1 MKTGWIQEDCSVQKL
16 SSKPAKGTQDLLP
29 QDMKLRNWVTKKIIE
44 AYTSRGYTQIE
55 TPMLENLDNLTNSE
69 GGENLRMI
77 FKVLKRGE
85 KLDWS
90 KAQTEN
96 DLSDLGLRFDLT
108 LPLSRFY
115 ANNMN
120 ELTKPFKA
128 FQIGNV
134 FRAERNQKG
143 RYRQFVQCDI
153 DTLGDSGIYAEID
166 LMLTVPKA
174 LYNIG
179 FKDFVIKINDRR
191 ILKDLVIDAGFAEE
205 DFATVCITADK
216 KDKIGE
222 EGVVKELL
230 EKGYAEETIKRFLEN
245 LTTPLEQLTTPYAE
259 DLKLLISIISKYYPI
274 QFDATLVRGMGYYTG
289 PIFEIETPKFGGAV
303 AGGGRYDKMIGK
315 FTGSDTP
322 ACGFSIG
329 FERIITILMD
339 AGFKIP
345 DESKKIAFL
354 YEKNIDANVLTSILK
369 EASALREAGNIVLV
383 SKMNKNKKFQKEGL
397 EKQGYIEFK
406 EFYREALK

>member
-1 MKTGWIQEDCSVQKL
+1 MQKL

-90 KAQTEN
+90 KAQSEN

-205 DFATVCITADK
+205 DFETVCITADK

-259 DLKLLISIISKYYPI
+259 DLKLLTSIISKYYPI

-303 AGGGRYDKMIGK
+303 AGGGRYDGLLNK
-315 FTGSDTP
+315 FSKESIP
-322 ACGFSIG
+322 AVGFSIG
-329 FERIITILMD
+329 FERIIGILKD
-339 AGFKIP
+339 QNFVVPEERETYAILFVE
-345 DESKKIAFL
+345 DSF
-354 YEKNIDANVLTSILK
+354 YEKALTIANEKI
-369 EASALREAGNIVLV
+369 EQGNIASIYKIKSNRIGKEVA
-383 SKMNKNKKFQKEGL
+383 NFKKS
-397 EKQGYIEFK
+397 GYEVIVADEQ
-406 EFYREALK
+406 

>member
-1 MKTGWIQEDCSVQKL
+1 MQKL

-90 KAQTEN
+90 KAQSEN

-230 EKGYAEETIKRFLEN
+230 EKGYAEETVKRFLEN

-259 DLKLLISIISKYYPI
+259 DLKLLTSIISKYYPI

-303 AGGGRYDKMIGK
+303 AGGGRYDGLLNK
-315 FTGSDTP
+315 FSKESIP
-322 ACGFSIG
+322 AVGFSIG
-329 FERIITILMD
+329 FERIIGILKD
-339 AGFKIP
+339 QNFVVPEEGETYAILFAE
-345 DESKKIAFL
+345 DSF
-354 YEKNIDANVLTSILK
+354 YEKALTIANEKI
-369 EASALREAGNIVLV
+369 EQGNIASIYKIKSNRIGKEVA
-383 SKMNKNKKFQKEGL
+383 NFKKS
-397 EKQGYIEFK
+397 GYEVIVADEQ
-406 EFYREALK
+406 

>member
-1 MKTGWIQEDCSVQKL
+1 MQKL

-90 KAQTEN
+90 KAQSEN

-205 DFATVCITADK
+205 DFETVCITADK

-259 DLKLLISIISKYYPI
+259 DLKLLTSIISKYYPI

-303 AGGGRYDKMIGK
+303 AGGGRYDGLLNK
-315 FTGSDTP
+315 FSKESIP
-322 ACGFSIG
+322 AVGFSIG
-329 FERIITILMD
+329 FERIIGILKD
-339 AGFKIP
+339 QNFVVPEERETYAILFEE
-345 DESKKIAFL
+345 DSF
-354 YEKNIDANVLTSILK
+354 YEKALTIANEKI
-369 EASALREAGNIVLV
+369 EQGNIASIYKIKSNRIGKEVANF
-383 SKMNKNKKFQKEGL
+383 KKN
-397 EKQGYIEFK
+397 GYEVIVADEQ
-406 EFYREALK
+406 